1 LVAVRLRRATVLQL
15 RLAQPRRWLAHV
27 AALDDQPPGVLLAAH
42 EPHSVAFQSA
52 ALAPEEG
59 VQEHGRRRRRRWRRR
74 RRQ

>member
-27 AALDDQPPGVLLAAH
+27 AALDDQPSGVRLTTH
-42 EPHSVAFQSA
+42 ELHSVAFQRA

-59 VQEHGRRRRRRWRRR
+59 VQEHGRRLQRWRRR
-74 RRQ
+74 RLSR